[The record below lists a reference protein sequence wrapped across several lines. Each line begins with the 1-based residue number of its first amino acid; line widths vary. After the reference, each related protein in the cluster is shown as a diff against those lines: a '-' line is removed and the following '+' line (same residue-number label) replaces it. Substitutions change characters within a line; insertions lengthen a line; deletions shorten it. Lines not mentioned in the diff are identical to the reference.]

1 MSTIHKSAT
10 LAVAVSPTDHR
21 DGPAHAPVTVIEYG
35 DFECPICRAVEP
47 SVRQLRELHREQ
59 MVFVFRH
66 FPLEDAHPL
75 ALVAAEAAES
85 AAAQGQFWPMHDLLL
100 AESHPLNRRRLEEF
114 AQRLGLDMARFKA
127 DLDDEIYRQRV
138 RDHQQG
144 GRLSHLRATP
154 TFFVN
159 GVVQDVS
166 GGMHEL
172 FELVAGEI
180 ARGSRR

>member
-21 DGPAHAPVTVIEYG
+21 DGPPHAPVTVIEYG

-59 MVFVFRH
+59 MGFVFRH
-66 FPLEDAHPL
+66 FPIEDAHPL
-75 ALVAAEAAES
+75 ALVAAEATES
-85 AAAQGQFWPMHDLLL
+85 AAAQGKFWPMHDLLL
-100 AESHPLNRRRLEEF
+100 AESHPLNRRRLDEF

-144 GRLSHLRATP
+144 GRLSHLRATA

-166 GGMHEL
+166 GGMREL
-172 FELVAGEI
+172 FDLVAGEV